1 MSLAAAASRSY
12 LSGDDPETATSGPI
26 STPLDWEF
34 VVRPRKLPQV
44 RTHLRLSLLGAALL
58 LGCSP
63 DISKPQEWPA
73 KSLDAELK
81 TTVEL
86 TTTWHD
92 GNLYYRLALSA
103 ENFKD
108 RFPTKKT
115 GPFSFVC
122 IRLQDGNYL
131 DTLILKFLDDGDFAL
146 AEIRIGVST
155 MRKDTDDDDKSIRSL
170 RAEGKIP
177 LSEKLYRAMRKWELW
192 RSTDNILC
200 AR

>member
-1 MSLAAAASRSY
+1 VRLIAGRSHRAQAGSGGWTRTEPPVPTSPHVLLA
-12 LSGDDPETATSGPI
+12 
-26 STPLDWEF
+26 W
-34 VVRPRKLPQV
+34 
-44 RTHLRLSLLGAALL
+44 
-58 LGCSP
+58 
-63 DISKPQEWPA
+63 
-73 KSLDAELK
+73 
-81 TTVEL
+81 
-86 TTTWHD
+86 
-92 GNLYYRLALSA
+92 
-103 ENFKD
+103 
-108 RFPTKKT
+108 
-115 GPFSFVC
+115 
-122 IRLQDGNYL
+122 LQDGNYL